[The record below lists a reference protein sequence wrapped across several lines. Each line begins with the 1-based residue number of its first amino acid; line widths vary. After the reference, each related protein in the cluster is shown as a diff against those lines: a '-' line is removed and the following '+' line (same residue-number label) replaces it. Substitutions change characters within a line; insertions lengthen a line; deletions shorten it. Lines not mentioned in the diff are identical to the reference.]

1 MIARAESLVKAESIK
16 VKTEYSTQ
24 APILLEGNSSSPT
37 AQGLLEAVRQMKA
50 CKKNLQA
57 QLYEINSLKRKHQ
70 QDDDDND
77 ASRAPA
83 RRVKSVT
90 YQLETDS
97 SSDNDEEKGVDTAKT
112 ENDG

>member
-1 MIARAESLVKAESIK
+1 VKADSVKI
-16 VKTEYSTQ
+16 KTEYSTP
-24 APILLEGNSSSPT
+24 APSLPRSNFSSPT

-70 QDDDDND
+70 QDEDDSD
-77 ASRAPA
+77 ASRAPT

-90 YQLETDS
+90 YQLDTDTDTDS
-97 SSDNDEEKGVDTAKT
+97 NSDNDEEQVVDADER
-112 ENDG
+112 ENDA